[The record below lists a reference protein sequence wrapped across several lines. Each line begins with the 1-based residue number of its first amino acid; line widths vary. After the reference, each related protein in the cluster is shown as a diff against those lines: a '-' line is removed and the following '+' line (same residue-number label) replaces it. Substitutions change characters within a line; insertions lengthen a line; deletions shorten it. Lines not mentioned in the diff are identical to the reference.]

1 MTKKASKKIEDVVEE
16 VKEEGVAVEIV
27 TETKKDLNDFVE
39 RREPSGKLVRVY
51 KDGRVEPV
59 R

>member
-16 VKEEGVAVEIV
+16 VKEEGVAVEIL
-27 TETKKDLNDFVE
+27 TETKKDLTDFVE